1 MMKKIT
7 LIASMILCAQV
18 FGQVV
23 TPKASPVAKIQQK
36 VGLADIQIDYSR
48 PGAKG
53 RVIFGDLIPFDAM
66 WRLGANENTKLT
78 SSEALIFG
86 KDTLK
91 AGTYAIF
98 AKPGQQNWEIYFYN
112 DYSNWGLPETWD
124 AQKVALQ
131 VTAPVQKIQ
140 DFQENLEINI
150 DGLSNS
156 GANLEIAWE
165 NTKVSVPFS
174 LNTKSKVLA
183 SIDKTMAG
191 PSANDYHAA
200 ATYYFNE
207 NLDLKKALEWSN
219 KAVEL
224 RGSSAYWITRL
235 NAQLKAANGDYKGAI
250 ETAKMSL
257 EAAKADGDNA
267 YVTANQKSIEEWSK
281 KR

>member
-1 MMKKIT
+1 MKKIT
-7 LIASMILCAQV
+7 LIASLILCAQV
-18 FGQVV
+18 FGQVL
-23 TPKASPVAKIQQK
+23 TPKASPVTKIQQK

-78 SSEALIFG
+78 CSEALIFG

-131 VTAPVQKIQ
+131 ISAPVQKIQ

-224 RGSSAYWITRL
+224 RGSSAYWMTRL

>member
-1 MMKKIT
+1 MKKIT
-7 LIASMILCAQV
+7 IIASLILCAQV

-98 AKPGQQNWEIYFYN
+98 AKPGQQNWELYFYN

-224 RGSSAYWITRL
+224 RGSSAYWMTRL

>member
-1 MMKKIT
+1 MMAQTSTETIGKPVVIGKLEVAQFDFPKK
-7 LIASMILCAQV
+7 MNWE
-18 FGQVV
+18 
-23 TPKASPVAKIQQK
+23 
-36 VGLADIQIDYSR
+36 D
-48 PGAKG
+48 
-53 RVIFGDLIPFDAM
+53 
-66 WRLGANENTKLT
+66 
-78 SSEALIFG
+78 ALIFG

-98 AKPGQQNWEIYFYN
+98 AKPGKQNWELYFYS
-112 DYSNWGLPETWD
+112 DFSNWGLPETWD

-131 VTAPVQKIQ
+131 VNAPVLKIQ

-150 DGLSNS
+150 DGITNS
-156 GANLEIAWE
+156 GAILELAWE
-165 NTKVSVPFS
+165 NTKIAVPFS

-224 RGSSAYWITRL
+224 RGPSAYWMTRL

-250 ETAKMSL
+250 ETAKISM

-267 YVTANQKSIEEWSK
+267 YVSANQKSIEEWSN

>member
-1 MMKKIT
+1 MKKIT
-7 LIASMILCAQV
+7 LITSLFLFSNVI
-18 FGQVV
+18 GQVV

-78 SSEALIFG
+78 CSEALIFG

-98 AKPGQQNWEIYFYN
+98 AKPGQQNWELYFYN

-124 AQKVALQ
+124 AKKVALQ

-165 NTKVSVPFS
+165 NTKVAVPFT
-174 LNTKSKVLA
+174 LNTKNKVLA

-191 PSANDYHAA
+191 PGANDYHAA

-224 RGSSAYWITRL
+224 RGPSAYWMTRL

-250 ETAKMSL
+250 ETAKISL